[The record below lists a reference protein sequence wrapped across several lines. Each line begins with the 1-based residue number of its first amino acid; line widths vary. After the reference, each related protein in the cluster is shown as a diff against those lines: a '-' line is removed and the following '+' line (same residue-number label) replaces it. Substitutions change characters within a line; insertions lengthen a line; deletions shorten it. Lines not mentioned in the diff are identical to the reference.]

1 VGATDTARDG
11 REREADY
18 MVLTTD
24 DVRDMVGF
32 YYEQVK
38 GKDALEGE
46 NDFDEWLRDSYRA
59 AQADCPCQW

>member
-1 VGATDTARDG
+1 
-11 REREADY
+11 